1 MVKAEE
7 LLNVI
12 RKRGTYHGSPNAD
25 RKRKRLQLAQN
36 HYLRDKGNDRKK
48 RQKQLEEARV
58 QEMKKMEMEF
68 KSIKG
73 SLTNSQKI
81 VNRMIRSARRSAL
94 A

>member
-12 RKRGTYHGSPNAD
+12 RTRGSYHGSPNAD
-25 RKRKRLQLAQN
+25 RKRKRFQLAQN

-48 RQKQLEEARV
+48 LQKQVEEARV
-58 QEMKKMEMEF
+58 REMKKMEMEF

-81 VNRMIRSARRSAL
+81 VNRMIRSARRRA
-94 A
+94 